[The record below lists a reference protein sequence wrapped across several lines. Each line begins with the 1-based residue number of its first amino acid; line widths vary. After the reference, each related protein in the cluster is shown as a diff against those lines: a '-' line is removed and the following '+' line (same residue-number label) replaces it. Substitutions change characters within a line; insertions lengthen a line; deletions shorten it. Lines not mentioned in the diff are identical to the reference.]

1 MAHMTKLDPAALP
14 LDVFDLTGTGLEVE
28 SLTSNHGMP
37 ETGASIANPPCGGCH
52 VSCSC
57 SGCGGCACGE
67 VGPTPV

>member
-1 MAHMTKLDPAALP
+1 MTHKAKLDPAALP

-28 SLTSNHGMP
+28 SLTSNHGIP
-37 ETGASIANPPCGGCH
+37 ETGASDPRCDATAC
-52 VSCSC
+52 SCSGC